1 MEVPSTVGKPAARW
15 PDDRT
20 DDRPSVASDMVTG
33 SGRIAKWWLDRP
45 LRSKGLAVLATPVLV
60 LVVTVAAS
68 FIALSYQVASSE
80 SHQIS
85 TPQKVVAI
93 VDVAGLVIGVI
104 GGVIAMV
111 FFVRSVVRRIGEVG
125 DNADRLGF
133 FEPLLPVTPAED
145 EIGRLAEQLQ
155 AASTLLTQ
163 RSVDLVRA
171 YAAAVG
177 AAAAAD
183 QLLARVSH
191 ELRTPL
197 TAVMGFG
204 QLMKGSKLSEE
215 DADAVEQ
222 ILNGGDHMQRIIEE
236 GRFPADTAQSIS
248 TELGPVAVG
257 PLVHEVRSLLR
268 PLSARRGVTV
278 TGCDHATAE
287 VIADYYRLKQVL
299 INLLSNAVKYNR
311 VGGSISISC
320 EPSEA
325 GRWRVAVVDTG
336 YGIAPELMDRVF
348 VPFDRLDAEARGVE
362 GTGIGL
368 SLSETFVEA
377 MGGTIGVESPSG
389 TARRFGSSSPTAPA
403 QRSVTESRA

>member
-1 MEVPSTVGKPAARW
+1 
-15 PDDRT
+15 
-20 DDRPSVASDMVTG
+20 MVTI

-60 LVVTVAAS
+60 LVVTAAAS
-68 FIALSYQVASSE
+68 FIAVSYQVASSE
-80 SHQIS
+80 SQQVS
-85 TPQKVVAI
+85 TLQRVVLI

-104 GGVIAMV
+104 GGVTAMV
-111 FFVRSVVRRIGEVG
+111 LFVRSVVRRIGEVG
-125 DNADRLGF
+125 DNADRLGV

-171 YAAAVG
+171 HAAAVG

-183 QLLARVSH
+183 QLLTRVSH
-191 ELRTPL
+191 ELRTPV
-197 TAVMGFG
+197 TAIMGFG
-204 QLMKGSKLSEE
+204 QLMKGSNLSEE
-215 DADAVEQ
+215 DAEAVEQ

-236 GRFPADTAQSIS
+236 DRFPADAAQAINMD
-248 TELGPVAVG
+248 LGPVAVG
-257 PLVHEVRSLLR
+257 PLVSEVQSLLK
-268 PLSARRGVTV
+268 PLSARRRLTV
-278 TGCDHATAE
+278 TGCSDSAAE
-287 VIADYYRLKQVL
+287 VMADYYRFKQVL

-311 VGGSISISC
+311 LGGSITVTC

-325 GRWRVAVVDTG
+325 GRWRVAVADTG
-336 YGIAPELMDRVF
+336 DGIAPELIDRVF

-368 SLSETFVEA
+368 SLSKTFVEA
-377 MGGTIGVESPSG
+377 MGGTIAVESSVG
-389 TARRFGSSSPTAPA
+389 HGSTFWVELPGCS
-403 QRSVTESRA
+403 

>member
-1 MEVPSTVGKPAARW
+1 
-15 PDDRT
+15 
-20 DDRPSVASDMVTG
+20 MVTRP
-33 SGRIAKWWLDRP
+33 GRIAKWWLDRP

-68 FIALSYQVASSE
+68 FIAVSYQVASSE
-80 SHQIS
+80 SGQIS
-85 TPQKVVAI
+85 TLQKVVEI
-93 VDVAGLVIGVI
+93 VDVVGLVIGVI
-104 GGVIAMV
+104 GGVTAMV
-111 FFVRSVVRRIGEVG
+111 LFVRSVVRRIGEVG
-125 DNADRLGF
+125 ENADRLGV

-171 YAAAVG
+171 QAAAVD

-215 DADAVEQ
+215 DAEAVEQ
-222 ILNGGDHMQRIIEE
+222 ILNGSDHMQRIIEE
-236 GRFPADTAQSIS
+236 GRFPAHTAQAIS
-248 TELGPVAVG
+248 MDLGPVAVG
-257 PLVHEVRSLLR
+257 PLVGEVRSLLR
-268 PLSARRGVTV
+268 PLSDRRGITV
-278 TGCDHATAE
+278 TGGDDTTAE
-287 VIADYYRLKQVL
+287 VMADYYRLKQVL

-311 VGGSISISC
+311 VGGRITICC

-325 GRWRVAVVDTG
+325 GRWRVAVADTG
-336 YGIAPELMDRVF
+336 DGIAAELIDRVF
-348 VPFDRLDAEARGVE
+348 VPFDRLDAEAHGVE

-368 SLSETFVEA
+368 SLSKTFVEA
-377 MGGTIGVESPSG
+377 MGGTIGVESSVG
-389 TARRFGSSSPTAPA
+389 HGSTFWVELPAAPGP
-403 QRSVTESRA
+403 VVP